1 MQRAAL
7 PPPRER
13 FSFPIRSHP
22 ISLPAMP
29 TCEHCGTAFSSA
41 EPEEK
46 YCCKGCEFVAGMI
59 EDAGFERFY
68 DLKQGLATAP
78 VRSRPFENHDFSWL
92 DPRVA
97 EAESRASDGSA
108 KLDCALEGISCVGC
122 VWLIEK
128 LFDKHPGAIRAAAHP
143 ASGRLH
149 LEWQPGRCDLK
160 AFCEELTQFGYVAA
174 PAAAGTAD
182 IEGRRL
188 VARLGLCG
196 AFALNAMG
204 FSLPHYLGM
213 PDDFEFAGLFR
224 LIAFISATL
233 SMLVGGSYFIDRAWR
248 ALRARSL
255 HIDLP
260 IALGL
265 ILAYAGSIAGWG
277 LAIDG
282 LRYFDFVATFVFL
295 MLGGRYLQTSA
306 VEKNRRRLQR
316 ASPLPGSVTVAEKP
330 APLESLAPGTRFEI
344 QPGQAVPVAATVRD
358 GEAEVSLE
366 WINGEA
372 DPVVTGPGRQLP
384 AGAIL
389 LSRRP
394 LALEA
399 TEAWADSLLSR
410 LTAEGS
416 GERASPILQRILR
429 VYLVVV
435 LLIGLGGLGFWL
447 ARGEMATALQVM
459 ISVFVVSCPCAL
471 GVAIPLADELA
482 ASRAGR
488 HGAFVRSATLWSR
501 LRQVR
506 HVIFD
511 KTGTLTLERP
521 VLVDPKAVAALD
533 DDAALALAR
542 LTAGSL
548 HPIGRTLLEALGA
561 RGQRLLST
569 HGSAE
574 IDDHPGQGVSFTGS
588 TADPVRW
595 TLGRAGWAGDAPD
608 GATSLCRDGER
619 TAAFHFRDTLRPGAR
634 ETLELLRRRGHSL
647 HILSG
652 DTPEKVAT
660 LAGQLEIPAEN
671 ALGGLDPDQK
681 AAAVRQLDRGDTL
694 YLGDGANDSLAFDA
708 AAVTG
713 TPVVDRSLLES
724 KSDFYTL
731 GSGLDFLPALFRAAD
746 ARAAGVRSAFAFALV
761 YNLVVIA
768 ICLRGHMNPLLAAI
782 LMPISS
788 IISVVLVARSGGARK
803 D

>member
-1 MQRAAL
+1 
-7 PPPRER
+7 
-13 FSFPIRSHP
+13 
-22 ISLPAMP
+22 MP
-29 TCEHCGTAFSSA
+29 TCEHCGTAFSASD
-41 EPEEK
+41 PEEK

-59 EDAGFERFY
+59 EDAGFDRFY
-68 DLKQGLATAP
+68 DLKGGLATAP

-92 DPRVA
+92 DARVA
-97 EAESRASDGSA
+97 DAEGRATDGSA

-122 VWLIEK
+122 VWLVEK

-248 ALRARSL
+248 ALRAKSL

-265 ILAYAGSIAGWG
+265 VLAYAGSIAGWG
-277 LAIDG
+277 LQIDG

-306 VEKNRRRLQR
+306 VDKNRRRLQR
-316 ASPLPGSVTVAEKP
+316 ASPLPGSVTVDEKP
-330 APLESLAPGTRFEI
+330 TPLESLAPGTRFEI
-344 QPGQAVPVAATVRD
+344 QPGQAIPVASTVRD
-358 GEAEVSLE
+358 AEAEVSLE

-389 LSRRP
+389 LSRQP

-399 TEAWADSLLSR
+399 TESWTDSLLSR

-416 GERASPILQRILR
+416 GERASPVLQKVLR
-429 VYLVVV
+429 FYLVAV
-435 LLIGLGGLGFWL
+435 LLIGVGGLVVWL
-447 ARGEMATALQVM
+447 ALGETATALQAM

-501 LRQVR
+501 LRAVR

-533 DDAALALAR
+533 DEAALALAR

-548 HPIGRTLLEALGA
+548 HPVGRTLLEALGA
-561 RGQRLLST
+561 RGQRLLAT
-569 HGSAE
+569 HGPAE
-574 IDDHPGQGVSFTGS
+574 IEDHPGRGVSFV
-588 TADPVRW
+588 DPPSKDGPSPSPNW
-595 TLGRAGWAGDAPD
+595 TLGRAGWAGDEAD
-608 GATSLCRDGER
+608 GTTSLCRDGER
-619 TAAFHFRDTLRPGAR
+619 IAAFRFRDTLRPGAR
-634 ETLELLRRRGHSL
+634 ETLDLLRRRHHSL

-660 LAGQLEIPAEN
+660 LAGQLDIPGAH
-671 ALGGLDPDQK
+671 ARGGLDPDQK
-681 AAAVRQLDRGDTL
+681 AAAVRELDHGDTL

-708 AAVTG
+708 ASVTG
-713 TPVVDRSLLES
+713 TPVVDRSLLEA

-731 GSGLDFLPALFRAAD
+731 GSGLDFLPALFAAAD
-746 ARAAGVRSAFAFALV
+746 ARASGVRAAFVFALF
-761 YNLVVIA
+761 YNLIAVA
-768 ICLRGHMNPLLAAI
+768 ICLGGHMNPLLAAV
-782 LMPISS
+782 LMPVSS
-788 IISVVLVARSGGARK
+788 IISVLLVARSGGSRRC
-803 D
+803 

>member
-1 MQRAAL
+1 MELLTWNFEAQ
-7 PPPRER
+7 P
-13 FSFPIRSHP
+13 
-22 ISLPAMP
+22 PAMA
-29 TCEHCGTAFSSA
+29 TCEHCGTAFSSTD
-41 EPEEK
+41 PEEK

-59 EDAGFERFY
+59 EESGFDRFY
-68 DLKQGLATAP
+68 DLKGGLATAP

-92 DPRVA
+92 EPRVA
-97 EAESRASDGSA
+97 EAESRSADGSA
-108 KLDCALEGISCVGC
+108 SLDCALEGISCVGC
-122 VWLIEK
+122 VWLVEK

-143 ASGRLH
+143 ATGRLH
-149 LEWQPGRCDLK
+149 LEWQAGRCDLG

-174 PAAAGTAD
+174 PAAAGTTD
-182 IEGRRL
+182 VERRRL

-204 FSLPHYLGM
+204 FTLPHYLGM

-224 LIAFISATL
+224 IIAFISATL

-248 ALRARSL
+248 ALKARSL

-265 ILAYAGSIAGWG
+265 VLAYAGSIAGWA
-277 LAIDG
+277 LEIEG

-316 ASPLPGSVTVAEKP
+316 ASPLPGSVTVDGEP
-330 APLESLAPGTRFEI
+330 APLESLAPGLKFSIE
-344 QPGQAVPVAATVRD
+344 PGQAVPVASTVREA
-358 GEAEVSLE
+358 EAEVSLE

-372 DPVVTGPGRQLP
+372 EPVLTGPGRQLP

-394 LALEA
+394 LELEA
-399 TEAWADSLLSR
+399 HEAWADSLLSR
-410 LTAEGS
+410 LTADS
-416 GERASPILQRILR
+416 AGERGSPVLQRVLR
-429 VYLVVV
+429 IYLVAV
-435 LLIGLGGLGFWL
+435 LFIGVGGLIGWLIAGEPAIGLQ
-447 ARGEMATALQVM
+447 AM

-501 LRQVR
+501 LRAVK

-521 VLVDPKAVAALD
+521 VLIDRHAVEALD
-533 DDAALALAR
+533 DEAALALAR

-548 HPIGRTLLEALGA
+548 HPVGRTLLEALGS
-561 RGQRLLST
+561 RGQKLLAT
-569 HGSAE
+569 HGRTE
-574 IDDHPGQGVSFTGS
+574 IHDHPGQGVSFTS
-588 TADPVRW
+588 RPATAAGDPPEARW
-595 TLGRAGWAGDAPD
+595 TLGRAGWAGDEADGSTTLCLD
-608 GATSLCRDGER
+608 GARVASFR
-619 TAAFHFRDTLRPGAR
+619 FRDELRPGAR
-634 ETLELLRRRGHSL
+634 ETLDQLRRRKLQL

-652 DTPEKVAT
+652 DTPEKVAA
-660 LAGQLEIPAEN
+660 LASQLDIPGNQAR
-671 ALGGLDPDQK
+671 GGLDPDQK
-681 AAAVRQLDRGDTL
+681 AAEVRKIDHGDTL

-708 AAVTG
+708 ASVTG

-731 GSGLDFLPALFRAAD
+731 GSGLDFLPILFRAAD
-746 ARAAGVRSAFAFALV
+746 SRAAGTRAAFIFALI
-761 YNLVVIA
+761 YNLAVVT
-768 ICLRGHMNPLLAAI
+768 ICLTGRMNPLLAAV
-782 LMPISS
+782 LMPLSS
-788 IISVVLVARSGGARK
+788 IISVLIVARAGSFSK